1 MSYLL
6 KDWEVVIGMEVH
18 AQIITKTKLF
28 SSAPSSFGEE
38 PNENVAFIDAGFPGM
53 LPSLNEHAIDQAI
66 RTGLGISGHINL
78 NSYFDRKNYFYPD
91 LPQGYQISQFF
102 IPLVSDGYIDIE
114 SKNVQKKRIR
124 IERIHV
130 EQDAGKNIHDKD
142 PYYSLVDLNRAGVP
156 LMEIVTKPDISSP
169 EEACLFLSKL
179 RTMLRYLK
187 TCNGNMEE
195 GSMRADIN
203 VSVRRKGEP
212 LGTRVEIKNV
222 NSLKFIAEAINYEVE
237 RQIDLINDGGK
248 VVQETRL
255 FNSITCE
262 TKSLRTKEDAQ
273 DYRYFTDPD
282 IPMLKITEDRVNK
295 IKDSMPELPDQKK
308 NRYMNDYGLTEY
320 DASVLISEPE
330 IAGYFESAISEYTV
344 LVNNCEIQQSE
355 IKLITNWISSELF
368 AKLNSEQLAIEQ
380 SKISPKALS
389 ELVMLINTDVISGK
403 IAKDVFQI
411 MWDTGDSA
419 VKIVD
424 EKGMR
429 QITDTNAI
437 EESIRKVLS
446 ENPDKLQEYKSGK
459 VKLFGFFVGLLMKE
473 TKGKA
478 NPQVLNKLLKEYMDK

>member
-1 MSYLL
+1 MSSLY

-18 AQIITKTKLF
+18 AQVISNTKLF
-28 SSAPSSFGEE
+28 SAAPSNFGES
-38 PNENVAFIDAGFPGM
+38 PNTNVMFIDAGFPGM

-66 RTGLGISGHINL
+66 KTGLGISGTINMD
-78 NSYFDRKNYFYPD
+78 SYFDRKNYFYPD

-114 SKNVQKKRIR
+114 SANVPKKRIR

-142 PYYSLVDLNRAGVP
+142 PMYSLVDLNRAGVP

-169 EEACLFLSKL
+169 EEACLFLAKL
-179 RTMLRYLK
+179 RMMLRYLK

-203 VSVRRKGEP
+203 VSVRRPGEP

-237 RQIDLINDGGK
+237 RQIELIMEGGN

-255 FNSITCE
+255 FNSVTGE
-262 TKSLRTKEDAQ
+262 TKSLRTKEEAQ

-282 IPMLKITEDRVNK
+282 IPQLRLTEDRVQR
-295 IKDSMPELPDQKK
+295 IRDAMPELPDVKRE
-308 NRYMNDYGLTEY
+308 RYIEEYGLSSY
-320 DASVLISEPE
+320 DASVLIAEPE
-330 IAGYFESAISEYTV
+330 IAEFFETAVRSYQNKLMRQDS
-344 LVNNCEIQQSE
+344 LKSE
-355 IKLITNWISSELF
+355 IKILSNWLSSELF
-368 AKLNSEQLAIEQ
+368 AKLNASQMSISDSVVSAEHLA
-380 SKISPKALS
+380 
-389 ELVMLINTDVISGK
+389 ELVYLINTDVISGK

-411 MWDTGDSA
+411 MWDTKDSPL
-419 VKIVD
+419 KIVD

-429 QITDTNAI
+429 QITDTKAI
-437 EESIRKVLS
+437 EASIQKVLA
-446 ENPDKLQEYKSGK
+446 ENQDKLSEYKSGK
-459 VKLFGFFVGLLMKE
+459 DKLFGFFVGLMMKE

-478 NPQVLNKLLKEYMDK
+478 NPQIVNKLLKEYMDR